1 MGKVTVPITQISE
14 LVDGFPL
21 LSEQHSSIPYSLA
34 ESWNNHVMPFLM
46 NKFRPSFQMAR
57 STYSTVLDSLSKA
70 EKGSALYQA
79 CIAVGSAYMV
89 NIIRSPKT
97 TVDRAKAYGNALTV
111 IYSAI
116 MDPQQCR
123 TDGTLLAVWLL
134 GLYEVIL
141 DERSHCIV
149 STLLTLTL
157 SSC

>member
-1 MGKVTVPITQISE
+1 
-14 LVDGFPL
+14 
-21 LSEQHSSIPYSLA
+21 
-34 ESWNNHVMPFLM
+34 MPFLM
-46 NKFRPSFQMAR
+46 NKFRPSFEMAK

-97 TVDRAKAYGNALTV
+97 TVDRARAYGNALTV

-123 TDGTLLAVWLL
+123 TDDTLLAVWLL
-134 GLYEVIL
+134 GLYEVIYWMNVA
-141 DERSHCIV
+141 IV
-149 STLLTLTL
+149 
-157 SSC
+157 